1 MQTAEQRKGKQMTR
15 REIIPPPDVRISRG
29 DVVFDRKAVTDEATG
44 RVTGTV
50 EGYRVCTRLERMWK
64 RGPNQGGITEGEY
77 KAGCQ
82 FAEDWDKAE
91 ASTRSCMNHDTGGDP
106 VSAIVRNGSRMNR
119 ADRRLQSASAA
130 LGWFLVSVVRWVAV
144 EGRPVQEWGRL
155 HLTDARAGIK
165 VLRKALQ
172 VLAEHYGKT
181 AQERA

>member
-1 MQTAEQRKGKQMTR
+1 MTR
-15 REIIPPPDVRISRG
+15 REITPATPERIARG
-29 DVVFDRKAVTDEATG
+29 EVMLDRIALTDDKTG
-44 RVTGTV
+44 KVTGTA
-50 EGYRVCTRLERMWK
+50 ESYRVCTRLERMWK
-64 RGPNQGGITEGEY
+64 RGPNQGGITEAEY

-91 ASTRSCMNHDTGGDP
+91 ASTRSCLNHDTGGDA
-106 VSAIVRNGSRMNR
+106 VAAIIKNGSRMNA
-119 ADRRLQSASAA
+119 ADMRLQQASKA

-155 HLTDARAGIK
+155 HLEDDHVGGRAATK

-181 AQERA
+181 AQERQG